1 MPIKLDDPNALE
13 QLTEKLSK
21 RRQLQEMM
29 KEVNAVIRSSK
40 SDDAKIDFIMKKC
53 GKSREEAR
61 NFLHPSESW
70 CDPGF
75 AAWELANNNQEIGRL
90 RKRIL
95 EVERYREAAARAE
108 EEGNSEFPFNG
119 GRIVDNIPA
128 NRLQIFFDGKPD
140 ADVRTR
146 LKRNGFRWAP
156 MLRSLAKLPARIYA
170 RLGQTGIQCRSNP
183 MTRVIHYREL
193 MFDPT
198 VPGCFRPLTRQEI
211 QKQRLPKPEPVDVFR
226 NDPREKLWLMNG
238 LPDPDGC
245 LAYALDSIRHFFY
258 GDRDKL
264 SNILLRHDS
273 RHDCGIDLYYEMSNY
288 LLEREAWCRLL
299 ETEQL
304 HVCFDEFVRPL
315 REYIAELFQQ
325 IEIRREQAV

>member
-90 RKRIL
+90 RKRIR
-95 EVERYREAAARAE
+95 EVEHYREAAARAE
-108 EEGNSEFPFNG
+108 EEGNSEFPFDG
-119 GRIVDNIPA
+119 GRIVDNVPA
-128 NRLQIFFDGKPD
+128 NRLQIFFDEKPD

-146 LKRNGFRWAP
+146 LKQNGFRWAP
-156 MLRSLAKLPARIYA
+156 NSGAWQSYRHGYTLDWAKREFNSEA
-170 RLGQTGIQCRSNP
+170 IQ
-183 MTRVIHYREL
+183 
-193 MFDPT
+193 
-198 VPGCFRPLTRQEI
+198 
-211 QKQRLPKPEPVDVFR
+211 
-226 NDPREKLWLMNG
+226 
-238 LPDPDGC
+238 
-245 LAYALDSIRHFFY
+245 
-258 GDRDKL
+258 
-264 SNILLRHDS
+264 
-273 RHDCGIDLYYEMSNY
+273 
-288 LLEREAWCRLL
+288 
-299 ETEQL
+299 
-304 HVCFDEFVRPL
+304 
-315 REYIAELFQQ
+315 
-325 IEIRREQAV
+325 